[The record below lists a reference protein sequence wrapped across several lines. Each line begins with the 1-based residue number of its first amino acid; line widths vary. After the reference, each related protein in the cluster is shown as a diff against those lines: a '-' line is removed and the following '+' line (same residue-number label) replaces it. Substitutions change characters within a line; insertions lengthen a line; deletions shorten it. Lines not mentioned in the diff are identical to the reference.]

1 MAARIEALPVVYPF
15 RFAFAGDSGAWAD
28 PTADGIFSQLVR
40 QVAAADP
47 PPVFFANLGDF
58 AGPGTPERHGH
69 YLRLVE
75 PLGVPNICIVGNHD
89 LDDAGG
95 WETFLHVHGAMNF
108 TFAYGHT
115 RFVALHSQPSEV
127 GEMDIDKAAPE
138 GIRGPREEDLAY
150 LDATLRQADE
160 PHRVVLMHTPPNM
173 DGHYAP
179 RTEWGFTQ
187 LEEEFFSLLH
197 EHGVGLVCCAHGLAF
212 DEHVHEGIR
221 VVMSG
226 GGGSGLAS
234 EFRGIST
241 EGPGYPP
248 DRGSL
253 FHAVEI
259 AITRSGAV
267 SGRVLQAFAPPDA
280 PARIHFGD
288 VAAARR

>member
-1 MAARIEALPVVYPF
+1 
-15 RFAFAGDSGAWAD
+15 
-28 PTADGIFSQLVR
+28 
-40 QVAAADP
+40 
-47 PPVFFANLGDF
+47 
-58 AGPGTPERHGH
+58 
-69 YLRLVE
+69 VE
-75 PLGVPNICIVGNHD
+75 PLAIPNICIVGNHD
-89 LDDAGG
+89 LDDADG
-95 WETFLHVHGAMNF
+95 WETFRRIHGPANF

-115 RFVALHSQPSEV
+115 RFVALHAQPTGA
-127 GEMDIDKAAPE
+127 GEIFIEKDAPE
-138 GIRGPREEDLAY
+138 GIAGPREEDLEY
-150 LDATLRQADE
+150 LDRTLGQAAE

-267 SGRVLQAFAPPDA
+267 SGRVLQAFGPPDA
-280 PARIHFGD
+280 PPRIRFGD
-288 VAAARR
+288 VAADPR